1 MCDVPI
7 ETVKYILVNIWRML
21 GWILSQNCRNT
32 LPLHTVDLFRAMLV
46 FFAMLFENFLM
57 HWYKLC
63 NADAVKLKDTNM
75 EKTPSNKTSALTKST
90 NMDIWVVGTSN
101 QLFVRGS

>member
-1 MCDVPI
+1 
-7 ETVKYILVNIWRML
+7 
-21 GWILSQNCRNT
+21 
-32 LPLHTVDLFRAMLV
+32 
-46 FFAMLFENFLM
+46 M

-90 NMDIWVVGTSN
+90 NMGIWVVGTSN